1 MSDSETL
8 GVAHGEFPK
17 PDDGQA
23 EQFPGVSPGSIADVE
38 KILTDLYVYISDA
51 RATSVSAALRID
63 RDYVLGLIQ
72 SARTMLP
79 VAIRS
84 ARWLVKEREEYLARA
99 RRDADAVVEQAA
111 AEAARLVERTQVV
124 MQAQRKAQEILDEIS
139 DREAMRRHETDEYC
153 DRQLSRFEGAL
164 RRALDSVLEGRKV
177 LAGESSRTEKQLPA
191 EAGGEP
197 QRIEGF
203 FDQDQS

>member
-1 MSDSETL
+1 MSESETFA
-8 GVAHGEFPK
+8 VDHGELPK

-84 ARWLVKEREEYLARA
+84 ARWLVKERDEYLARA

-111 AEAARLVERTQVV
+111 AEAARMVERTQVV

-177 LAGESSRTEKQLPA
+177 LAGGISRTEPQPAA
-191 EAGGEP
+191 EAEGEP
-197 QRIEGF
+197 RRIEGF

>member
-8 GVAHGEFPK
+8 GVDHGEFPQ

-23 EQFPGVSPGSIADVE
+23 EQFPGVSPGSVADVE

-111 AEAARLVERTQVV
+111 AEAARMVERTQVV

-153 DRQLSRFEGAL
+153 DLQLSRFEGAL

-177 LAGESSRTEKQLPA
+177 LAGDSSQMEKQPPA

-197 QRIEGF
+197 RRIEGF